1 MVLHS
6 AGRCRKVCF
15 LTQIALVERL
25 RLGPS
30 FHTHVRQPP
39 PPPHTYTHTQPL
51 TQVASKCAGSVVDS
65 NIPCCGMAG
74 DRGMRLP
81 ELTGSSLQHLGVDG
95 CSDGYSTSRT
105 CEIALSKQAGF
116 NFRGLVYLVDEA
128 TRPKA
133 RSSSDTAAGGR

>member
-1 MVLHS
+1 MLSNPGLH
-6 AGRCRKVCF
+6 RKYPTPGLLPLHFV
-15 LTQIALVERL
+15 I
-25 RLGPS
+25 
-30 FHTHVRQPP
+30 PP
-39 PPPHTYTHTQPL
+39 PSL
-51 TQVASKCAGSVVDS
+51 QVAAKCAGSVVDS

-81 ELTGSSLQHLGVDG
+81 ELTGSSLQHLGVTG

-128 TRPKA
+128 TRPKTRA
-133 RSSSDTAAGGR
+133 SAEAAGSSR